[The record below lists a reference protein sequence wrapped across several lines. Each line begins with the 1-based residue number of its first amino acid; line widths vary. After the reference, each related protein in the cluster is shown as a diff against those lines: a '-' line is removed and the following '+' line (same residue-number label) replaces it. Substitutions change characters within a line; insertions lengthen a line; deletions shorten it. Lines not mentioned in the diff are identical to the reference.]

1 MRLINESRLLA
12 VAAILVAAPLAT
24 VALEGTASA
33 VSFPGGAVTCTKIV
47 GQTQLK
53 TASLT
58 GCTAAATGGTGA
70 VANYALTGGDV
81 TWANGTTTE
90 YTATATRHGTDCPS
104 VSEEFK
110 IAGSVT
116 SSTNPS
122 IAAGSVVK
130 MKVCFDPGNDE
141 ARTSKGTTIKF

>member
-1 MRLINESRLLA
+1 MRLISESRLLA
-12 VAAILVAAPLAT
+12 VAAALLAAPLAT
-24 VALEGTASA
+24 VAFGGTASA
-33 VSFPGGAVTCTKIV
+33 ASFPGAAVTCTRIV

-53 TASLT
+53 TATLT
-58 GCTAAATGGTGA
+58 GCTAASTGGRGA
-70 VANYALTGGDV
+70 VANYALNGGDV
-81 TWANGTTTE
+81 TWTNGTTTN
-90 YTATATRHGTDCPS
+90 YTATATRQGTDCPS

-122 IAAGSVVK
+122 IAVGSAVK